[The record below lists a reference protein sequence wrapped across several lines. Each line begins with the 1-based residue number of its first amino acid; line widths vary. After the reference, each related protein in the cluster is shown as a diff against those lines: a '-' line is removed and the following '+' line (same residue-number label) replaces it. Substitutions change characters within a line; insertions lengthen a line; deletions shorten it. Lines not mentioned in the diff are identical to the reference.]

1 MIKQGSEHT
10 DKEILDSIKQDI
22 AAIDARVD
30 MVWGVLDDQH
40 EINETQ
46 FTSIKTLEHNI
57 LILVPKLQDE
67 AVH

>member
-1 MIKQGSEHT
+1 MKKQGSKYT

-22 AAIDARVD
+22 AAINARID
-30 MVWGVLDDQH
+30 MLWNVLSDQH
-40 EINETQ
+40 EINEMQ
-46 FTSIKTLEHNI
+46 FRNFKTLEHNI